1 MRRLTDLQIEELQS
15 FGYMVR
21 SNDDRKNMEK
31 NLDANAKEQKPV
43 SVKRPIKDLI
53 DDEKTQMLP
62 PEQTEDSD
70 STSDEEDFSYLD
82 ELET

>member
-21 SNDDRKNMEK
+21 SNDDRKSMEK
-31 NLDANAKEQKPV
+31 NLEVNSKEQKPV
-43 SVKRPIKDLI
+43 SVKLPPKDLS
-53 DDEKTQMLP
+53 DDEKSL
-62 PEQTEDSD
+62 DA
-70 STSDEEDFSYLD
+70 EDFSYLD